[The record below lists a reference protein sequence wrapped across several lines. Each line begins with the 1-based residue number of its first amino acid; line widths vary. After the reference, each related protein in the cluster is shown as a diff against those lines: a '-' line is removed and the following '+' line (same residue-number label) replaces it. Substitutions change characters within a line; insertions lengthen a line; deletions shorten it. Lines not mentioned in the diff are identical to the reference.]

1 MVDGP
6 QVDAGRPLRF
16 IVIGAGVS
24 GILAAIRLRQEG
36 FSDVTVYE
44 KAQRL
49 GGAWRDD
56 AYPEVACDIRFG
68 EEVTGCE
75 FLHGRW
81 YVETRSGHW
90 DSADVIVAATG
101 AMHP

>member
-1 MVDGP
+1 MADGP

-16 IVIGAGVS
+16 IVIGAGLS

-44 KAQRL
+44 KEQWL
-49 GGAWRDD
+49 GGTWRDD
-56 AYPEVACDIRFG
+56 AYADGACDIRFG

-81 YVETRSGHW
+81 FVETRSGHW

-101 AMHP
+101 VTVP